1 MTYSFEDS
9 LGFQVNK
16 TANVMRNR
24 FNHFLKPYG
33 LTAEQYVILKAI
45 NENSRVTP
53 SQLADILCKDK
64 TTITR
69 MIDTL
74 VKNGF
79 IQRRKNNTD
88 RRSHTLGY
96 STKSTAVMAEII
108 PITDEVIGKM
118 RKKFKPQE
126 LDCFLSVLSEL
137 RSIDCLED
145 L

>member
-1 MTYSFEDS
+1 MIYSYNDS

-16 TANVMRNR
+16 TANIMRSR

-45 NENSRVTP
+45 SENTCITP
-53 SQLADILCKDK
+53 SQLADILSKDK

-74 VKNGF
+74 VKSDF
-79 IQRRKNNTD
+79 IQRQQSISD
-88 RRSHTLGY
+88 RRSHTLAY
-96 STKSTAVMAEII
+96 SPKSTTVMAEII

-118 RKKFKPQE
+118 RKKFQTQE
-126 LDCFLSVLSEL
+126 LECFLSVLSEL
-137 RSIDCLED
+137 SSFDCLEE

>member
-16 TANVMRNR
+16 TANMMRSR
-24 FNHFLKPYG
+24 FNQFLKPYA

-45 NENSRVTP
+45 NENAQVSP
-53 SQLADILCKDK
+53 SQLADILSKDK

-69 MIDTL
+69 MIETL
-74 VKNGF
+74 VKNDF
-79 IQRRKNNTD
+79 IQRQKHQFD
-88 RRSHTLGY
+88 RRSHTLIY
-96 STKSTAVMAEII
+96 TQKATETMSQILPVTDEII
-108 PITDEVIGKM
+108 GKI

>member
-45 NENSRVTP
+45 NENSFVTP
-53 SQLADILCKDK
+53 SQLAEILGKDK

-74 VKNGF
+74 VKNAF
-79 IQRRKNNTD
+79 ILRRMKDDD
-88 RRSHTLGY
+88 RRSHTLIF
-96 STKSTAVMAEII
+96 SSKSDAIMKEII
-108 PITDEVIGKM
+108 PMTDQVIGKL
-118 RKKFKPQE
+118 RERFKPKE
-126 LDCFLSVLSEL
+126 LSCFLSVLSEL

>member
-16 TANVMRNR
+16 TANIMRNR
-24 FNHFLKPYG
+24 FNQFLKPYA

-45 NENSRVTP
+45 NENAQISP
-53 SQLADILCKDK
+53 SQLADILGKNK

-74 VKNGF
+74 VKNDF
-79 IQRRKNNTD
+79 ILRQQHQSD
-88 RRSHTLGY
+88 RRSHTLTF
-96 STKSTAVMAEII
+96 TKKTTQLMTQLI
-108 PITDEVIGKM
+108 PITDEFIGKI
-118 RKKFKPQE
+118 RSRFKAQE
-126 LDCFLSVLSEL
+126 LNHFLSVLSEL
-137 RSIDCLED
+137 RTMGSLEN

>member
-16 TANVMRNR
+16 TANVMRSR
-24 FNHFLKPYG
+24 FNKFLKPYA

-45 NENSRVTP
+45 NENSQVTP
-53 SQLADILCKDK
+53 SQLADILGKDK

-69 MIDTL
+69 MIETL
-74 VKNGF
+74 VKNDF
-79 IQRRKNNTD
+79 IHRKRHQHD
-88 RRSHTLGY
+88 RRSHTLIF
-96 STKSTAVMAEII
+96 SSKSTAIMAEII
-108 PITDEVIGKM
+108 PKTDEVIGKM
-118 RKKFKPQE
+118 RKKFQPQE
-126 LDCFLSVLSEL
+126 LTCFLSVLSEL

>member
-45 NENSRVTP
+45 NENSRITP
-53 SQLADILCKDK
+53 SQLAEILGKDK

-69 MIDTL
+69 MIETL
-74 VKNGF
+74 VKHGF
-79 IQRRKNNTD
+79 IQRLKNNAD
-88 RRSHTLGY
+88 RRSHTLAY

-108 PITDEVIGKM
+108 PVTNEVIGKM
-118 RKKFKPQE
+118 RKKFQPQE
-126 LDCFLSVLSEL
+126 LECFLSVLSEL

>member
-1 MTYSFEDS
+1 MPYSFKDS

-16 TANVMRNR
+16 TANVMRSS
-24 FNHFLKPYG
+24 FNYFLKSYG

-53 SQLADILCKDK
+53 SQLAEILGKDK

-69 MIDTL
+69 MIETL
-74 VKNGF
+74 VKNDF
-79 IQRRKNNTD
+79 IRRQKNPSD
-88 RRSHTLGY
+88 RRSHTLIY
-96 STKSTAVMAEII
+96 SPKATSTMTEII

-118 RKKFKPQE
+118 RKKFTPQE
-126 LDCFLSVLSEL
+126 LECFLSVLSEL

>member
-16 TANVMRNR
+16 TANFMRNR
-24 FNHFLKPYG
+24 FNQFLKPYD

-45 NENSRVTP
+45 NENPQVSP
-53 SQLADILCKDK
+53 SQLADILEKNK

-74 VKNGF
+74 VNKDF
-79 IQRRKNNTD
+79 IQRQEHLSD
-88 RRSHTLGY
+88 RRSHTLVY
-96 STKSTAVMAEII
+96 SNKATTLMTQLI
-108 PITDEVIGKM
+108 PIIDQFIGKI
-118 RKKFKPQE
+118 RGKFEPDE
-126 LDCFLSVLSEL
+126 LSQFLSVLSEL
-137 RSIDCLED
+137 RSMGCLED

>member
-16 TANVMRNR
+16 TANIMRNR

-45 NENSRVTP
+45 SENPQVNP
-53 SQLADILCKDK
+53 SQLAEILGKDK

-69 MIDTL
+69 MIETL
-74 VKNGF
+74 VKNAF
-79 IQRRKNNTD
+79 ILRKKNTRD
-88 RRSHTLGY
+88 RRSHNLIF
-96 STKSTAVMAEII
+96 SEKSTAIMAEII
-108 PITDEVIGKM
+108 PITDDVIGKL
-118 RKKFKPQE
+118 RKKFAPEE
-126 LDCFLSVLSEL
+126 LNCFLSVLAEL
-137 RSIDCLED
+137 RAIDCLED